1 MRRFLAIGLLIL
13 LSCASSPAK
22 PLPLTAKEVALMLR
36 SGYSNESV
44 LRELTARHFAGG
56 CDEAAEKLLRQA
68 GAQPALVDA
77 LQNKAYAAPP
87 EDNAR
92 ATAFAAEQA
101 THQAAAAERDRKFN
115 TLYQNGVAKARAA
128 APITSAAAGL
138 TPNAILPL
146 LKNDLVAWRN
156 GVVSPFDDTAL
167 EKKTLIALYFSAH
180 WCGPCQKF
188 TPQLVEFYNRVAAQ
202 HPEFEL
208 IFVSSDRSAPEM
220 QNYMREANMP
230 WPAIDYQKLAG
241 KAALRQYGGAAI
253 PCLVLV
259 NATGK
264 VLSDSYAG
272 KDYRG
277 PARVMADIDSILTG
291 NKTASR

>member
-1 MRRFLAIGLLIL
+1 
-13 LSCASSPAK
+13 
-22 PLPLTAKEVALMLR
+22 MLR
-36 SGYSNESV
+36 SGYSNEAV
-44 LRELTARHFAGG
+44 LHELTARHFAGA
-56 CDEAAEKLLRQA
+56 CDEAAEKLLLQA
-68 GAQPALVDA
+68 GAQPTLIDA
-77 LQNKAYAAPP
+77 LQNKTYAAPP
-87 EDNAR
+87 EETAR

-101 THQAAAAERDRKFN
+101 TRQAAAVERDRQFN

-128 APITSAAAGL
+128 APIPSTAVG
-138 TPNAILPL
+138 TQNAIFPL

-156 GVVSPFDDTAL
+156 GVLGPFDDSAL
-167 EKKTLIALYFSAH
+167 EKKALIALYFSAH

-208 IFVSSDRSAPEM
+208 IFVSEDRSAPEM

-230 WPAIDYQKLAG
+230 WPAVDYQKLAG
-241 KAALRQYGGAAI
+241 KGALKKFGGAAI
-253 PCLVLV
+253 PRLVLV
-259 NATGK
+259 DATGK

-277 PARVMADIDSILTG
+277 PAKVMADIDSILTG